1 MGINTRKM
9 FSKKNTKKI
18 AEYIVQRFK
27 DSKEATRDRENELVD
42 YEYDIAKSGQMT
54 SIAKSNTEFK
64 MEVEEGTELKEII
77 NAFFHDDPDRC
88 PTAKQFDAF
97 EMFEVKLAKYIEK
110 NCEEGLRQAIRENV
124 LGGAVE
130 EVFPLPVIKVKRIEL
145 CDPVFPYTVKVLKGK
160 IARDEGG
167 NKTEK
172 EKKEEMEGDDVRPT
186 GIASKMIQ
194 CHISTGKSFEQIIAE
209 NRAMNNP
216 EYRYIYGV
224 YLNKE
229 WYQCQLDLWVDYKMV
244 KPEAAS
250 TSSSS

>member
-9 FSKKNTKKI
+9 FSKKNTKKV
-18 AEYIVQRFK
+18 AEYIIQSFK
-27 DSKEATRDRENELVD
+27 DSKEATRDREKELID
-42 YEYDIAKSGQMT
+42 YEYDISKSGQMT
-54 SIAKSNTEFK
+54 SSAKSNTEFK
-64 MEVEEGTELKEII
+64 MDVEDGTELKEII
-77 NAFFHDDPDRC
+77 EAFFHDDKNRL
-88 PTAKQFDAF
+88 PTEKQFDAF
-97 EMFEVKLAKYIEK
+97 EMWVAKLGKYIEK

-124 LGGAVE
+124 LGGAIE
-130 EVFPLPVIKVKRIEL
+130 EVFPLPVIKVKSVEI
-145 CDPVFPYTVKVLKGK
+145 CDPVFPYVVKVLKGK
-160 IARDEGG
+160 VARDEEGK
-167 NKTEK
+167 KTEN
-172 EKKEEMEGDDVRPT
+172 EKKEEMQSDDLRPT

-244 KPEAAS
+244 KPEELSTS
-250 TSSSS
+250 TSS